1 MSCYEYAPDVF
12 SKLRSLDGFVD
23 KDLKDSMDP
32 QIDKNVENIFKS
44 GEGMG
49 KSGSFFFFSHDERFL
64 IKTMTLDDFQAW
76 MKMFEEYYLH
86 VTQYP
91 DSLIARVY
99 GVYSIRVE
107 GMSIVYYMM
116 MGNTKKIDSSYMR
129 RLYDLKGSML
139 KREIFAK
146 DKKGKNITITDKLG
160 HVSRKRKNIENSFKN
175 TATLKDLNLLNL
187 TSEQYVLKFVPEDIN
202 QIFE

>member
-1 MSCYEYAPDVF
+1 
-12 SKLRSLDGFVD
+12 
-23 KDLKDSMDP
+23 
-32 QIDKNVENIFKS
+32 
-44 GEGMG
+44 
-49 KSGSFFFFSHDERFL
+49 
-64 IKTMTLDDFQAW
+64 
-76 MKMFEEYYLH
+76 MFEEYYLH

-146 DKKGKNITITDKLG
+146 DKNGKNITITDKLG
-160 HVSRKRKNIENSFKN
+160 HVSCKRKNIESFFKN
-175 TATLKDLNLLNL
+175 SATLKDVNLLNL